1 MNPAI
6 YIAIFLPLWLLIIAQ
21 QRQKRRVVAALIKKR
36 REKKENRT
44 MQAPAHSPVRNRM
57 PRTPFLPANCPTK
70 GLDRAPDTLIRLKIS
85 EKLPR
90 LICRLSQT
98 GSRKKLM
105 VEEVS
110 AMAMITRKAAA
121 AGR

>member
-1 MNPAI
+1 M
-6 YIAIFLPLWLLIIAQ
+6 
-21 QRQKRRVVAALIKKR
+21 K
-36 REKKENRT
+36 
-44 MQAPAHSPVRNRM
+44 
-57 PRTPFLPANCPTK
+57 
-70 GLDRAPDTLIRLKIS
+70 LKIM

-110 AMAMITRKAAA
+110 AMAIMARNAAA